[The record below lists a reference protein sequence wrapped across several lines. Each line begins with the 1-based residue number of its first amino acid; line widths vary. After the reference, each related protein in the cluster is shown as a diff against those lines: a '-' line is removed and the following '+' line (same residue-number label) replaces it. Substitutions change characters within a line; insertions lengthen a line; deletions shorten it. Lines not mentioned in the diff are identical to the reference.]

1 MNAILLRPADLA
13 IILLGLVVVVWIG
26 FRASRRTD
34 SHEAYFMA
42 GRRMPGWTVGFS
54 LMATLI
60 SSSSFLALPEFSYRH
75 DWRFLGTCL
84 AYPAAL
90 FLAWRWFMPYYRQH
104 GFSSAYEY
112 FERRFG
118 LWVRLYV
125 AAGFVLFAFL
135 KMGIVLYGSSVAIGT
150 VTGFPVPWV
159 ILLFGV
165 IVVAYT
171 VVGGLEA
178 VIWTDVIQGTAL
190 LVGALVCLPV
200 MLGQLPGGW
209 ETLVAEGSAAGKF
222 SLAAEQRQWA
232 QFGLLVILLGNF
244 ADYLRMVTTDQMF
257 VQRYVAVRSDRETR
271 TMLLFAGVGSVVVW
285 LLFTLI
291 GTALWAFY
299 RHVPDPRVATLD
311 ALAIFPHF
319 LITQLPA
326 GFGGVVFFG
335 LIMAA
340 MSTLDSSINAIAQ
353 TVTTDYYRRLLAPAA
368 GPQQLVRVGRIVS
381 LAFGVI
387 MIVVAVYIHSSR
399 TQALQELQNILTA
412 IFGSGLAGLFLLGFC
427 TRRARY
433 LPVLAATGAM
443 LAGVIAWLILARTAW
458 GARLPHPLWLAVFT
472 NIFVFALGYVL
483 SVVWPLQRQTPTD
496 PPGEATN
503 GP

>member
-1 MNAILLRPADLA
+1 MSNILLRPADLA
-13 IILLGLVVVVWIG
+13 VILLGLAVVVWIG
-26 FRASRRTD
+26 LSAARRTD

-42 GRRMPGWTVGFS
+42 GRRMPGWAVGFS

-84 AYPAAL
+84 VYPAAL
-90 FLAWRWFMPYYRQH
+90 LLAWRWFMPFYRSQ
-104 GFSSAYEY
+104 GLSSAYEY

-135 KMGIVLYGSSVAIGT
+135 KMGIVLYGTSVALGT
-150 VTGFPVPWV
+150 VTGLSVPFM
-159 ILLFGV
+159 ILLFGM

-178 VIWTDVIQGTAL
+178 VIWTDVIQGAAL
-190 LVGALVCLPV
+190 LLGALVCVPV
-200 MLGQLPGGW
+200 MLSQLPGGW
-209 ETLVAEGSAAGKF
+209 ETLATEGAAAGKF
-222 SLAAEQRQWA
+222 SLAADQWRWV
-232 QFGLLVILLGNF
+232 QFGLLVIVLGNL

-257 VQRYVAVRSDRETR
+257 VQRYVAVRSERETR
-271 TMLLFAGVGSVVVW
+271 TMLLFAGVGSVLVW
-285 LLFTLI
+285 GLFTLL
-291 GTALWAFY
+291 GTALWVFY
-299 RHVPDPRVATLD
+299 RHVPDDRIASLD
-311 ALAIFPHF
+311 ALAVFPHF
-319 LITQLPA
+319 IITQLPA
-326 GFGGVVFFG
+326 GLGGMVFLG

-353 TVTTDYYRRLLAPAA
+353 TITTDFYRRLLAPAA
-368 GPQQLVRVGRIVS
+368 GPQRLVWVGRIVS
-381 LAFGVI
+381 LAFGFL
-387 MIVVAVYIHSSR
+387 MIGIAFYIHLTRS
-399 TQALQELQNILTA
+399 QALQELQNILTA

-433 LPVLAATGAM
+433 LPVLAATGVM
-443 LAGVIAWLILARTAW
+443 IAGVIAWLVLARTPM

-472 NIFVFALGYVL
+472 NVFVFALGYAL
-483 SVVWPLQRQTPTD
+483 SLLPGRTSTSPSEPSTD
-496 PPGEATN
+496 
-503 GP
+503 